1 MINWKA
7 FEAKVLDVI
16 RKAMRSYNERWVT
29 AEELQQHVGTLTP
42 RFMKDHGDLFKEMRT
57 RVEWTDANGERHAQ
71 AWLYP
76 LYEIKEMVINGKIKD
91 LKVE

>member
-57 RVEWTDANGERHAQ
+57 RVEWIDENGERHNQ

-76 LYEIKEMVINGKIKD
+76 LFEIKEMVINGKIKD

>member
-42 RFMKDHGDLFKEMRT
+42 RFMKDHGDLFEEMRT
-57 RVEWTDANGERHAQ
+57 RVEWTDADGERHAQ

-76 LYEIKEMVINGKIKD
+76 LYEIKEMVITGKIKD

>member
-1 MINWKA
+1 MDSKLRAEIVATVKQ
-7 FEAKVLDVI
+7 
-16 RKAMRSYNERWVT
+16 AMTTYNEKWVT
-29 AEELQQHVGTLTP
+29 AEVLCEHVGTLTP

-57 RVEWTDANGERHAQ
+57 RVEWTDADGERHAQ

>member
-29 AEELQQHVGTLTP
+29 AEELQQHVATLTP
-42 RFMKDHGDLFKEMRT
+42 RFMKDHGDLFEEMRT
-57 RVEWTDANGERHAQ
+57 RVEWTDADGERHAQ

-76 LYEIKEMVINGKIKD
+76 LYEIKEMVITGKIKD